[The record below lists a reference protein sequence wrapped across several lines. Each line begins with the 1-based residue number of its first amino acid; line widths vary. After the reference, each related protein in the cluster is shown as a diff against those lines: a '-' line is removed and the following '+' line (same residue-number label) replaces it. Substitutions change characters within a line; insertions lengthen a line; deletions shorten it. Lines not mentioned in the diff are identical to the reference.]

1 MVNWFLLEIIAAV
14 GNREE
19 GESDIQ
25 TVIREMLEDPIP
37 KQFEFMNNQTFSPL
51 LKDNVY
57 LIVSEW
63 IKDHRFTDC

>member
-1 MVNWFLLEIIAAV
+1 MKNIYVSKVSILKELPGGFETNGV
-14 GNREE
+14 
-19 GESDIQ
+19 
-25 TVIREMLEDPIP
+25 MLADPIP

-57 LIVSEW
+57 SIVSEW